1 MADAVKINNAEDIKN
16 IFKDIKTP
24 IFYIANSAD
33 HGVGLEKIIP
43 NFHIICIDHDD
54 EADYLAKQ
62 GIKIFCLEKEN
73 GKKNV
78 IFRNSALLLREP
90 KVLEYIK
97 KNSSE
102 SLPPAIIF
110 FKPSA
115 AAEKIASF
123 RHWRILNNGAE
134 LTAELEDKLNFPFIA
149 RFLNIKIPDVEILDL
164 SRISYWELKKYYDHF
179 VVQFK
184 KGFAGNSTFFVQSK
198 DDYME
203 FMEKYFPKEG
213 AVRAIPVKVS
223 KFIKGAPVTVNA
235 CVYSGG
241 VYVGKPC
248 FQITGE
254 PACTASRGATCG
266 NDWFEF
272 PKKASEKIFEIASAV
287 GKYLAQK
294 KYQGI
299 FGLDLIIGELDDEV
313 YLIEI
318 NPRLVASVPFYT
330 KLEIKN
336 NGVPMLAL
344 HILEF
349 LGVKCEFQKY
359 EGGKESLKDL
369 GAQLVLRNIGAKARA
384 ASGDAKAG
392 VYKFEKGILVHLRE
406 GYSIEDILC
415 QGEFIMLTTSM
426 GRVLKSETD
435 AARVEFLSPLLD
447 NRHRLSIKSNI
458 LAGEI
463 YKKLKLKLL

>member
-1 MADAVKINNAEDIKN
+1 MAAAIKIKNLEDVKN

-24 IFYIANSAD
+24 IFYIVNSVD

-54 EADYLAKQ
+54 EADYLAEQ

-115 AAEKIASF
+115 AAEKIVSL
-123 RHWRILNNGAE
+123 RRWRILNNSAE
-134 LTAELEDKLNFPFIA
+134 LTAELENKLNLPFIA
-149 RFLNIKIPDVEILDL
+149 RFLNIKIPDVEIINLA
-164 SRISYWELKKYYDHF
+164 RISYWELKKYYDHF
-179 VVQFK
+179 VIQFK
-184 KGFAGNSTFFVQSK
+184 KGFAGNSTFFVQSAR
-198 DDYME
+198 DYE
-203 FMEKYFPKEG
+203 DFIAKYLLRGG
-213 AVRAIPVKVS
+213 AVRATPVKVS
-223 KFIKGAPVTVNA
+223 KFIKGVSATVNA

-241 VYVGKPC
+241 VYVGEPC

-254 PACTASRGATCG
+254 AACTASRGASCG
-266 NDWFEF
+266 NDWFGF
-272 PKKASEKIFEIASAV
+272 PEKASKKIFEIASAV

-299 FGLDLIIGELDDEV
+299 FGLDLIIGESDDEV

-318 NPRLVASVPFYT
+318 NPRLVASIPFYT

-336 NGVPMLAL
+336 NDVPMLAF

-359 EGGKESLKDL
+359 EGGKESLRDL
-369 GAQLVLRNIGAKARA
+369 GAQLVLRNIGAKAREV
-384 ASGDAKAG
+384 SGDLKAG
-392 VYKFEKGILVHLRE
+392 VYKFQNGDLIRQRE
-406 GYSIEDILC
+406 GYSIENIQR
-415 QGEFIMLTTSM
+415 QGEFIVLPASR
-426 GRVLKSETD
+426 GRVLKPETD
-435 AARVEFLSPLLD
+435 AARLEFLSPLLTGD
-447 NRHRLSIKSNI
+447 YHL
-458 LAGEI
+458 LATVNVLAAEI